1 MKKQPKSFNE
11 AYAIA
16 RRNKEAEF
24 VWKGNKYSS
33 DLKIKQEV
41 GKIKPIELPKSN
53 LVSKAFNVIKKGASE
68 AVKDS
73 RSKTLGEKVMDF
85 AAFSSPSTKILDIFT
100 SLPINVQQMALKI
113 AGLPTKMSEKD
124 LNPKQ
129 KLALYSAIK
138 EAKNRTGKKSG
149 YIDYKDYGKDGAK
162 VASGQAKDKV
172 QKTFTDPSFQT
183 ATTLGRGFY
192 KDKGDSVIYTDKYDF
207 SKGAFENTQNPNAYQ
222 VVRKIMGK
230 IENTN
235 PTAQDLENMKI
246 RIALSK
252 KDMEKMSKQK
262 G

>member
-1 MKKQPKSFNE
+1 MKKEPKSFNE
-11 AYAIA
+11 AYALA
-16 RRNKEAEF
+16 RKNKQAEF
-24 VWKGNKYSS
+24 SWKGKQYSS
-33 DLKIKQEV
+33 DIKVKQ
-41 GKIKPIELPKSN
+41 GINKTNQLGLPKSN
-53 LVSKAFNVIKKGASE
+53 AVSKALNVIKKGASK
-68 AVKDS
+68 AVRDS
-73 RSKTLGEKVMDF
+73 RSKTIGQKVMDF
-85 AAFSSPSTKILDIFT
+85 ATFSSPTTKILDIFT

-138 EAKNRTGKKSG
+138 EAKGRTGKKSG

-162 VASGQAKDKV
+162 VASGQAKDKI

-222 VVRKIMGK
+222 VVRKLMGK
-230 IENTN
+230 IENPN
-235 PTAQDLENMKI
+235 PTAQDIENMRI